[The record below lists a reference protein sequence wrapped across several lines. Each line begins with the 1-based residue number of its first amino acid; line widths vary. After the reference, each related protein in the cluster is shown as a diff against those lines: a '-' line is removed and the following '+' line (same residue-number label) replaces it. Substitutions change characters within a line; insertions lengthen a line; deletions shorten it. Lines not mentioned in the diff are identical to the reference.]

1 MIKIKLFIPV
11 HCVSLFVLLCC
22 GRAVYSNPIDQ
33 HREYAVQLI
42 QKGEVDHGLLDL
54 KKLLVLYPK
63 DQKLIADYF
72 VLSYGRNTLHATEL
86 ITCIENIQIEVFPI
100 YAQTSVVKTL
110 RDARQYSLAKK
121 MITEFRAHNPQMGW
135 NVWLATIAAETKQNQ
150 EAQSI
155 LKQVDMQQLNAEE
168 LVLLSHTYRLVGMP
182 IQALQAANAAFDKKK
197 NQFSQEE
204 YLLALNDNGNYKV
217 ADEYIMR
224 SVLFQT
230 HPDLVIRIKL
240 SQFATQIKNAV
251 LAYKTAQQESKYADA
266 YVELD
271 QVLAEMES
279 YKPIVNGYPHWQK
292 SFYADYIYALAKRK
306 RYTDILTTLQSI
318 SIPLDLWPTYT
329 RHAIADAYF
338 ATNQP
343 EQAEQVYLSL
353 FNEKNY
359 ADYDVYSALYYAY
372 LEQEKFEE
380 ANNLI
385 DEMEHQLRRY
395 QYSQVKGVDRTT
407 HEDWEQYLSLKG
419 LNLAYRNELEK
430 AEQYFENLVS
440 IAPRNIGYQNNLAL
454 IQCWRQ
460 KTLTAKLT
468 LEQWNGLD
476 EVSQMTEINQMNNA
490 QALGNIS
497 YWRELNKK
505 LLQTAAE
512 DTGVQLSYKELKDR
526 DRWSIEHHSS
536 FSRNKSNDDR
546 LLNSLRGSNAQS
558 FWTRLNSPWFNDY
571 YRIFVEHQY
580 RKARYK
586 NKKLDDARVGL
597 GLEWSSNRK
606 TANILLSERKD
617 QERLGVR
624 LDWSHWLNDHWAYNF
639 SVDSDADIPLQA
651 IAQKH
656 KGQSYVA
663 AMNWQA
669 NESRKA
675 GIQYQAIDIDDGNL
689 RQAYQAYFSQQF
701 FQSPQH
707 TSTATVT
714 GYYGRNKAV
723 QVDYFNPVS
732 SHSIEL
738 NLQHDW
744 LTWREYERDFKQ
756 HFELTLGTF
765 KQKDFAHQPVYNF
778 LYRHDWRISRVWYLN
793 YGVGWGS
800 HPYDGEHEDKTYAIL
815 GFEGRF

>member
-1 MIKIKLFIPV
+1 
-11 HCVSLFVLLCC
+11 
-22 GRAVYSNPIDQ
+22 
-33 HREYAVQLI
+33 
-42 QKGEVDHGLLDL
+42 
-54 KKLLVLYPK
+54 
-63 DQKLIADYF
+63 
-72 VLSYGRNTLHATEL
+72 
-86 ITCIENIQIEVFPI
+86 
-100 YAQTSVVKTL
+100 
-110 RDARQYSLAKK
+110 
-121 MITEFRAHNPQMGW
+121 
-135 NVWLATIAAETKQNQ
+135 
-150 EAQSI
+150 
-155 LKQVDMQQLNAEE
+155 MQQ
-168 LVLLSHTYRLVGMP
+168 SR
-182 IQALQAANAAFDKKK
+182 
-197 NQFSQEE
+197 
-204 YLLALNDNGNYKV
+204 
-217 ADEYIMR
+217 
-224 SVLFQT
+224 
-230 HPDLVIRIKL
+230 
-240 SQFATQIKNAV
+240 
-251 LAYKTAQQESKYADA
+251 
-266 YVELD
+266 
-271 QVLAEMES
+271 
-279 YKPIVNGYPHWQK
+279 
-292 SFYADYIYALAKRK
+292 
-306 RYTDILTTLQSI
+306 
-318 SIPLDLWPTYT
+318 
-329 RHAIADAYF
+329 
-338 ATNQP
+338 
-343 EQAEQVYLSL
+343 
-353 FNEKNY
+353 
-359 ADYDVYSALYYAY
+359 
-372 LEQEKFEE
+372 
-380 ANNLI
+380 
-385 DEMEHQLRRY
+385 
-395 QYSQVKGVDRTT
+395 
-407 HEDWEQYLSLKG
+407 
-419 LNLAYRNELEK
+419 
-430 AEQYFENLVS
+430 
-440 IAPRNIGYQNNLAL
+440 
-454 IQCWRQ
+454 
-460 KTLTAKLT
+460 
-468 LEQWNGLD
+468 
-476 EVSQMTEINQMNNA
+476 
-490 QALGNIS
+490 
-497 YWRELNKK
+497 
-505 LLQTAAE
+505 
-512 DTGVQLSYKELKDR
+512 VQLSYKELKDR

-546 LLNSLRGSNAQS
+546 LLNSLRGSNEQS